1 MADVD
6 DILARLEQALEIYGR
21 ILDMMKAD
29 PDDAALLDDARKKMR
44 WAIKDL
50 ATKVWLSEKE

>member
-21 ILDMMKAD
+21 ILDTMKAN
-29 PDDAALLDDARKKMR
+29 PDDATLLDDARKKMR

-50 ATKVWLSEKE
+50 ATKVWRLEKQ